1 MKSQENL
8 AILIDFLSNYIKVE
22 QAERDFLERI
32 IDFRKFEKK
41 EIIQQQG
48 QPQKYLGFILRGAV
62 RFFYTDEDGKDDTF
76 DFVFDQLP
84 IGQYRTL
91 ISQENVPAT
100 AQAMEYTEL
109 IVISKDNF
117 MEFMNRFPKY
127 YLVISEIM
135 SDALLSTITRNKLT
149 KIAASKTRYQEFCK
163 LYKDT
168 HHRIPLTYIASY
180 LNMAIGTL
188 SRVRAGKL

>member
-117 MEFMNRFPKY
+117 IEFMNRFPKY
-127 YLVISEIM
+127 YLAISEIM
-135 SDALLSTITRNKLT
+135 SDALLATITRNKLT
-149 KIAASKTRYQEFCK
+149 KIAASKTRYQEFCT
-163 LYKDT
+163 LFKDT